1 MRFVYILTAI
11 ILLYGCN
18 NPAGEGEKY
27 VDKFPREI
35 NLEFKEFQTPP
46 VLFYISDMIVLDDVM
61 VALDMKTDTFFHIF
75 KLPSL
80 DYCGGSTIH
89 GNGPDDEIS
98 ISPFIGRVDAHSFYY
113 RSENH
118 LKIAS
123 YNKATKKIVIKS
135 QHALPPDFLNIF
147 MMNGNVYG
155 YNIFPIPTNR
165 EYLGFNLA
173 SKETFDFGHDF
184 PSIHIPVPTTK
195 LNMIFTRIMAGKPD
209 GSRFAAL
216 YDRIPLLRIQDQNG
230 KLIRDVWY
238 SNKQRSLSVYMQ
250 DEPNPSDLMNITVNY
265 QRINTTDKY
274 IYGLYSGKTQ
284 EEIKQTDDYGFEIHV
299 WDWDGQPIVRYILN
313 QPVNSFTVSPD
324 DSYII
329 CSSFQHYD
337 KLYKA
342 EIQPDYQ

>member
-18 NPAGEGEKY
+18 QSAGEGEKH
-27 VDKFPREI
+27 VDKFPGEI

-61 VALDMKTDTFFHIF
+61 VALDVKTDTFFHIF

-89 GNGPDDEIS
+89 GNGPDDEIF

-113 RSENH
+113 SSINQ

-123 YNKATKKIVIKS
+123 YNKATKNIVIKS
-135 QHALPPDFLNIF
+135 QHALPTEYVNVF

-155 YNIFPIPTNR
+155 YGMEMTSTNR

-173 SKETFDFGHDF
+173 SKEIFDFGHNF
-184 PSIHIPVPTTK
+184 PSIQIPVSPIK
-195 LNMIFTRIMAGKPD
+195 LNMIFARIMAGKPD
-209 GSRFAAL
+209 GSLFAAL
-216 YDRIPLLRIQDQNG
+216 YDKIPLLRIQNQNG
-230 KLIRDVWY
+230 KLVRDVWY
-238 SNKQRSLSVYMQ
+238 RNKQRSLSVYMQ
-250 DEPNPSDLMNITVNY
+250 DKPNPSDLMNTTVNY
-265 QRINTTDKY
+265 QRISTTDKY
-274 IYGLYSGKTQ
+274 IYGLYSGKTR
-284 EEIKQTDDYGFEIHV
+284 EEMKQIDDYGFEIHV
-299 WDWDGQPIVRYILN
+299 WDWDGQPVVRYILN

-342 EIQPDYQ
+342 EIHPHD